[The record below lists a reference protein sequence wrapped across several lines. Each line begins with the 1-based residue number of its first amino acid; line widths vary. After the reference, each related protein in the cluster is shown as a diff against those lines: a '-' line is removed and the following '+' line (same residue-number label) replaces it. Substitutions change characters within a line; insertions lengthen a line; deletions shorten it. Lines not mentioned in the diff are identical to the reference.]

1 MPSKAAHSNAQL
13 TLTTLK
19 RPVAEYTQSIIQPLR
34 DGEDALY
41 SRLAMMDDAQRTLD
55 ISAFIIRPD
64 NAGYLFSEHLYQAA
78 ERGVK
83 IRLLLDDLFNRR
95 TAGKLMA
102 LDQHKNIEVRAFNP
116 FSRLSPTIIGFLLDY
131 KRVSRRMHSRMM
143 IADNGQAI
151 IGGRNIADEYF
162 SDNGSSKFLD
172 FELRVEGKIT
182 RKFTE
187 SFEMYWSDHWS
198 LPVSRISNFNYSS
211 VYSNLLQ
218 EMPIRALE
226 AKQVKYPRLSGP
238 LIAHPDRKRRSPT
251 FHALTGFITDIPEK
265 LRNDPSYGPFF
276 VADNYFQALAK
287 AQSNVLIITPYFIP
301 EEQGSQLLKRLV
313 SRGVHVTIVTNSLAS
328 TNHVPVHG
336 VYATYRK
343 RLMRAGI
350 EFYELVAKTDGR
362 LGVRDIAQTL
372 HTKLTVI
379 DGQETII
386 TTMNFDPVS
395 IKGNSEISL
404 IVRDRGFS
412 GWILQNVNPIAL
424 GQSFRLSLNEKGE
437 ITWFHPE
444 NEADPIRLK
453 EPGASEMRKFNS
465 SLIRILGL
473 EGVL

>member
-1 MPSKAAHSNAQL
+1 MIMKMKPILSVKRLRNCLGRIFSRLAILIFLLPSCTYVPFSYDMPSKAAHSNAQL

-131 KRVSRRMHSRMM
+131 QRVSRRMHSRMM
-143 IADNGQAI
+143 IADNRQAI

-162 SDNGSSKFLD
+162 SNNGSSKFLD
-172 FELRVEGKIT
+172 FELRVEGKIN

-198 LPVSRISNFNYSS
+198 LPVRKISNFNYSS
-211 VYSNLLQ
+211 LYANLLLQ
-218 EMPIRALE
+218 MPARALE
-226 AKQVKYPRLSGP
+226 ARQVKYPRLSNP
-238 LIAHPDRKRRSPT
+238 LIAHPDRKRQSPT

-265 LRNDPSYGPFF
+265 LRNDKSYGPFF
-276 VADNYFQALAK
+276 VAENHFQALAK
-287 AQSNVLIITPYFIP
+287 AQSRVLIITPYFIP
-301 EEQGSQLLKRLV
+301 EEQGSKLLERLV
-313 SRGVHVTIVTNSLAS
+313 SREIGRAS
-328 TNHVPVHG
+328 CRERV
-336 VYATYRK
+336 
-343 RLMRAGI
+343 
-350 EFYELVAKTDGR
+350 
-362 LGVRDIAQTL
+362 
-372 HTKLTVI
+372 
-379 DGQETII
+379 
-386 TTMNFDPVS
+386 
-395 IKGNSEISL
+395 
-404 IVRDRGFS
+404 
-412 GWILQNVNPIAL
+412 
-424 GQSFRLSLNEKGE
+424 
-437 ITWFHPE
+437 
-444 NEADPIRLK
+444 
-453 EPGASEMRKFNS
+453 
-465 SLIRILGL
+465 
-473 EGVL
+473 